1 MAWFRVDDTFPMNIK
16 AVSCS
21 LNAIGLWTLA
31 GAWSCQQLTDGFI
44 PRSIVEAF
52 ASRVLEAKPEGASIA
67 SELVDCGL
75 WDEADGGYRFH
86 DWSDYQFTAKEVAA
100 LREKRSEAG
109 RKGGIKSGQT
119 RRSKREASASE
130 KKKQT
135 GSKNEPHPIPSHPI
149 ITKEDKP
156 SLVGAKAHPTKKRAT
171 SIPESWAPNDG
182 HSKLALEHGVQLL
195 TEASKFR
202 DHAQANGRTLKD
214 WDAGFRNWLRKAGE
228 YKKRDNQHGRFGTA
242 AFAGVNPFGGPDDN
256 PF

>member
-52 ASRVLEAKPEGASIA
+52 ASRVLEAKPESASIA
-67 SELVDCGL
+67 SELVACGL
-75 WDEADGGYRFH
+75 WDETDGGYQFH
-86 DWSDYQFTAKEVAA
+86 DWSDYQYTAKEVAER
-100 LREKRSEAG
+100 REKRAEAG

-119 RRSKREASASE
+119 RRSKSEANASA
-130 KKKQT
+130 KTKQT
-135 GSKNEPHPIPSHPI
+135 GSKNEPHPIPSHSL
-149 ITKEDKP
+149 TKEDKS
-156 SLVGAKAHPTKKRAT
+156 SLVGANAQPTKKRAT
-171 SIPESWAPNDG
+171 KIPATWEPTDD
-182 HSKLALEHGVQLL
+182 HLKRALELGVQVI
-195 TEASKFR
+195 TEAEKFRNHHGAKGSKFVNWNL
-202 DHAQANGRTLKD
+202 AFT
-214 WDAGFRNWLRKAGE
+214 NWLINAGE
-228 YKKRDNQHGRFGTA
+228 YRQRDQQHTSYGPS